1 MNNGGEITAIHAAKN
16 LVFSN
21 LNATK
26 AGIISGTAP
35 EKPGTYEIQVNA
47 KNQHGKSETKLLVV
61 VNEPQKVS
69 PDAEENFNQEGPLT
83 LPTPLIPPVTPP
95 QRQQQLKTQLKTSS
109 SHLVDLLPLLDNEA
123 HVEKIQHLIETLKTM
138 LEEL

>member
-1 MNNGGEITAIHAAKN
+1 M
-16 LVFSN
+16 
-21 LNATK
+21 
-26 AGIISGTAP
+26 
-35 EKPGTYEIQVNA
+35 
-47 KNQHGKSETKLLVV
+47 
-61 VNEPQKVS
+61 NEPQKVS